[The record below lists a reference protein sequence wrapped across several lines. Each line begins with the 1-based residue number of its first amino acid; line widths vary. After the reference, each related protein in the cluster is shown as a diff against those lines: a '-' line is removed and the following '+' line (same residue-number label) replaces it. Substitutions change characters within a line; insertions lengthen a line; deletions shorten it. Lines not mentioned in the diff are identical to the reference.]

1 MIVDSAA
8 ATRASTD
15 QQNGFSA
22 GRITVTPNDSMSYLP
37 HVLTEV
43 IQLMG
48 ARGALLTQ
56 HPSNGDP
63 PVLIC
68 VAGSQGNGAHDGIL
82 KVLDKDVLA
91 ATEGQRCCWREVSGI
106 DGLLLVMPVEPL
118 EGHARLLIC
127 VLFENINRAARAA
140 AEELYRERRPFAVGF
155 FQVWQQNRMLQQRL
169 HSFESVLDQTAIGL
183 VMLSRTGQM
192 VFANQTAIEILAAG
206 DGIGRSNGKLRATNL
221 ADGVNLQAALS
232 HAIASDEQP
241 SSRAPVK
248 APLIAFRRREGA
260 PLVAAF
266 LPALSP
272 PIEQG
277 DVAAIMYLVDPQI
290 DTGKML
296 SPLCRLYGL
305 SPVETVLVCHLA
317 AGATI
322 ASAAQ
327 LMHVK
332 EATARSY
339 LKAIFIKTDTRRQ
352 TELVVL
358 MLSSLIRTKRE
369 VLQEALTSTG
379 SERALGLRG

>member
-1 MIVDSAA
+1 MIDDSA
-8 ATRASTD
+8 TVPRASVEERHGYSISRTAFKAHD
-15 QQNGFSA
+15 G
-22 GRITVTPNDSMSYLP
+22 MSFLP
-37 HVLTEV
+37 HVLKEV
-43 IQLMG
+43 IELMG
-48 ARGALLTQ
+48 ARSALLTR

-63 PVLIC
+63 PALVSA
-68 VAGSQGNGAHDGIL
+68 VGEAAHDVHEAVL
-82 KVLDKDVLA
+82 KLLDAEVLSS
-91 ATEGQRCCWREVSGI
+91 TEGQRCAWREIANISRA
-106 DGLLLVMPVEPL
+106 LFVMPVEPL
-118 EGHARLLIC
+118 EGHARLLIS
-127 VLFENINRAARAA
+127 VIFEADNLSRRLA
-140 AEELYRERRPFAVGF
+140 AEQLYRERRPFAVGF
-155 FQVWQQNRMLQQRL
+155 FQVWQQNSMLLQRL
-169 HSFESVLDQTAIGL
+169 HSFECVLDQTAIGL
-183 VMLSRTGQM
+183 VMLNRTGQI
-192 VFANQTAIEILAAG
+192 VFANQTADEILVAS

-241 SSRAPVK
+241 SARAPLR
-248 APLIAFRRREGA
+248 APLIAFRRRIGA

-266 LPALSP
+266 LPALAP

-327 LMHVK
+327 LMHIK
-332 EATARSY
+332 EPTARSY
-339 LKAIFIKTDTRRQ
+339 LKAIFIKTGTRRQ

-379 SERALGLRG
+379 SERALGLRE